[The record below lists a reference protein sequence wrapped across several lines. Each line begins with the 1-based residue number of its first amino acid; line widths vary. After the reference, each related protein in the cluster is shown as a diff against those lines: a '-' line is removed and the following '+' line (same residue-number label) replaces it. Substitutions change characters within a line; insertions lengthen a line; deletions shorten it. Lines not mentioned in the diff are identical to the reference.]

1 MRTTL
6 TLDED
11 VAADLKRLARKTGK
25 SFKELV
31 NEALRAGLRARAAPP
46 VRRCRLEPVRLG
58 GVAPGIDLDRALR
71 LADALDDEA
80 LARKLELRTDYDFK
94 RFPGV
99 EHVNPLE

>member
-11 VAADLKRLARKTGK
+11 VSTELKRVARKTGR

-31 NEALRAGLRARAAPP
+31 NATLRAGLQARGAPRS
-46 VRRCRLEPVRLG
+46 RRYQLTPSSLG

-71 LADALDDEA
+71 LADALEDEA
-80 LARKLELRTDYDFK
+80 IARKLELQK
-94 RFPGV
+94 
-99 EHVNPLE
+99 